1 MILQSA
7 IIGTTL
13 VLFTHS
19 TQPVDCP
26 TRTCHKHSMSA
37 GASVLDSLS
46 KLLSNKT
53 IIVMQAH
60 IIEFLQM
67 TKVT

>member
-1 MILQSA
+1 
-7 IIGTTL
+7 
-13 VLFTHS
+13 
-19 TQPVDCP
+19 
-26 TRTCHKHSMSA
+26 MSA